1 MNPFMHGGGGILI
14 DERKGS
20 GNTEV
25 DPEAS
30 NSQG

>member
-1 MNPFMHGGGGILI
+1 MHGTRVIPI
-14 DERKGS
+14 DEKKGS
-20 GNTEV
+20 GNTEF

>member
-1 MNPFMHGGGGILI
+1 MHEFAAIPI
-14 DERKGS
+14 DEWKGS
-20 GNTEV
+20 GNTNF

>member
-1 MNPFMHGGGGILI
+1 MHRREAIPI
-14 DERKGS
+14 DEREGS
-20 GNTEV
+20 GNTEF